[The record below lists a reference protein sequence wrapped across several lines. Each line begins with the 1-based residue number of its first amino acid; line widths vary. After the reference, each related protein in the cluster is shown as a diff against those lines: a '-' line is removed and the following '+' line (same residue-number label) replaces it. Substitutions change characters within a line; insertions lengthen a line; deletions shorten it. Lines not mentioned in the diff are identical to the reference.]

1 MRRANPFLFFII
13 LFSLS
18 LSACT
23 SEPLVA
29 DPDSSATPTV
39 LPSSTLTA
47 PQPTSTHTP
56 IPSAVPTGEPTETPT
71 ATVPSFLEPAGCKKP
86 PEDTSLV
93 KIGDFTINQRTYA
106 MLQYA
111 KEMYRGEIGIT
122 GGAITQ
128 GSFSDNGPASF
139 GTHLGG
145 GAVDIS
151 VIQPGSYT
159 VLYSE
164 IEPLIRALRTAGFA
178 AWLRDWN
185 ELPGSGIHIHAIAV
199 GDPELSGAAIEQLT
213 GKAGYFRGYAGYT
226 DSSGEPALDP
236 HGGPLICEWMVESG
250 YSDLRP
256 PEALQPALPQVNWLI
271 RMQAKA
277 ESFITT
283 THADSLQIAQEIDYL
298 KSEGED
304 PSLMCGPLAAAL
316 YQEAGL
322 LPPGSGLW
330 QDLHSYWLAD
340 PEHDGRPWNFFPG
353 NDYELF
359 RYREALSGFDFT
371 AWPLRPGDFLYTY
384 AKDNG
389 FEHMFVV
396 TEVDEVG
403 RAYTVANQYRN
414 NGVYLI
420 EKLLLYDPSQPGN
433 GVIYEEW
440 KDPVLG
446 RTGHDGFDV
455 LRVKGLSQPPGSLYE
470 YRVQAGDSILT
481 ISAKFYS
488 TPEAIAAAN
497 PGMDVSRLKLGSWI
511 WVPVNIMGLDEPV
524 AVSDIPNSS
533 EAGTLE
539 RHIRLMLE
547 EAPSGTWG
555 VYLEETNTGQM
566 VSIQGDEPFHPA
578 STIKVPI
585 ALAVFAYLDA
595 HPQIKLTDS
604 PAPGERTFEQL
615 LEAMLIKS
623 EEAATASLETF
634 LKNASGLRIQELLK
648 EWGAENTTFEPRKS
662 TPMDLALLWKHLYL
676 GELLSPVSTTTLLEI
691 LRTPSSGDEE
701 RLGGGLP
708 LEVRELM
715 AHKTGTTFE
724 NGLDV
729 VADSGLIVAGDSAYV
744 IVVIGNGVKW
754 VDFEAAKKLISDIS
768 LITYEALGDG

>member
-1 MRRANPFLFFII
+1 MRRTHPI
-13 LFSLS
+13 LL
-18 LSACT
+18 LTILLILTISACSPEPQEVALENT
-23 SEPLVA
+23 S
-29 DPDSSATPTV
+29 TPTIH
-39 LPSSTLTA
+39 PSATLTA
-47 PQPTSTHTP
+47 APPTGTYT
-56 IPSAVPTGEPTETPT
+56 AVPSPAPTLEPTQSSAP
-71 ATVPSFLEPAGCKKP
+71 APLFYEPAGCKKP
-86 PEDTSLV
+86 IEDNSLL

-111 KEMYRGEIGIT
+111 KELYRGEIDIT

-128 GSFSDNGPASF
+128 GSFSNNGPASF

-151 VIQPGSYT
+151 VILPGTYT

-199 GDPELSGAAIEQLT
+199 GDPELSEAAMEQLT
-213 GKAGYFRGYAGYT
+213 GEAGYFWGYAGYMN
-226 DSSGEPALDP
+226 SSGEPVVDP
-236 HGGPLICEWMVESG
+236 HAGPLVCEWMVEAG
-250 YSDLRP
+250 YSDLRT
-256 PEALQPALPQVNWLI
+256 PEARQPTLPQENWLI

-277 ESFITT
+277 ESFITE
-283 THADSLQIAQEIDYL
+283 THAESLQVAREIDYL
-298 KSEGED
+298 ESEGED

-316 YQEAGL
+316 YQESGL
-322 LPPGSGLW
+322 LPPGKGPW

-340 PEHDGRPWNFFPG
+340 PEHDERPWNFFPG
-353 NDYELF
+353 SDYELY
-359 RYREALSGFDFT
+359 RYTEALSEFDFN

-396 TEVDEVG
+396 TEVDQAG

-414 NGVYLI
+414 NGIYLV
-420 EKLLLYDPSQPGN
+420 EKLLLYDLSQPGT

-455 LRVKGLSQPPGSLYE
+455 LRVKGLSQLPGSLYE
-470 YRVQAGDSILT
+470 YRIRAGDSVLAI
-481 ISAKFYS
+481 ARKYYS

-497 PGMDVSRLKLGSWI
+497 PGIDVSRLKLGSWI
-511 WVPVNIMGLDEPV
+511 WVPVNIVGFNEPV
-524 AVSDIPNSS
+524 AISDIPTSSRS
-533 EAGTLE
+533 EALE
-539 RHIRLMLE
+539 RHINLLLD
-547 EAPSGTWG
+547 EAPSGKWG
-555 VYLEETNTGQM
+555 VYIEETGTGQI
-566 VSIQGDEPFHPA
+566 VSIRGDEPFHPA

-585 ALAVFAYLDA
+585 ALAVFTYLDA
-595 HPQIKLTDS
+595 RPHIKLSDS
-604 PAPGERTFEQL
+604 PASGERTFEQL
-615 LEAMLIKS
+615 LQAMLIQS
-623 EEAATASLETF
+623 EEVATASLEKF
-634 LKNASGLRIQELLK
+634 LKNASGLRIQEMLQ
-648 EWGAENTTFEPRKS
+648 EWGVENTTFEPRRS
-662 TPMDLALLWKHLYL
+662 SPRDLALLWKRLYL

-691 LRTPSSGDEE
+691 LSTPSSGDEE

-708 LEVRELM
+708 PGVREIL

-729 VADSGLIVAGDSAYV
+729 VADSGIIVTGDSTYV

-754 VDFEAAKKLISDIS
+754 VDFEEAKLLISDIS
-768 LITYEALGDG
+768 RVTYEEIGN